1 MTLFILLLIN
11 YVLDAFLCRRWVVY
25 DFGIIND
32 KDDSSDVD
40 HIVAAI
46 ISFAP
51 LINSFFVMVWFG
63 FLVAKS
69 LTFEKK

>member
-1 MTLFILLLIN
+1 MTLSVLLLIN
-11 YVLDAFLCRRWVVY
+11 YIMDAFLCRKWVVY
-25 DFGIIND
+25 DFRVIED

-40 HIVAAI
+40 HIVATI
-46 ISFAP
+46 ISFTP

-63 FLVAKS
+63 FLVVKT

>member
-11 YVLDAFLCRRWVVY
+11 YLMDAFLCRKWVVY

-32 KDDSSDVD
+32 KDDSSDID

-46 ISFAP
+46 ISFTP
-51 LINSFFVMVWFG
+51 LINTFFVMVWFG

>member
-11 YVLDAFLCRRWVVY
+11 YLMDAFLCRKWVVY

-46 ISFAP
+46 ISFTP

-63 FLVAKS
+63 FLVAKT
-69 LTFEKK
+69 LTFEKR

>member
-11 YVLDAFLCRRWVVY
+11 YLMDAFLCRKWVVY

-32 KDDSSDVD
+32 EDDSSDID

-46 ISFAP
+46 ISFTP

-63 FLVAKS
+63 LLVAKS

>member
-1 MTLFILLLIN
+1 MTLSVLLLIN
-11 YVLDAFLCRRWVVY
+11 YIMDAFLCRKWVVH
-25 DFGIIND
+25 DFRVIED

-40 HIVAAI
+40 HIVATI

-51 LINSFFVMVWFG
+51 LINTFFVMVWFG